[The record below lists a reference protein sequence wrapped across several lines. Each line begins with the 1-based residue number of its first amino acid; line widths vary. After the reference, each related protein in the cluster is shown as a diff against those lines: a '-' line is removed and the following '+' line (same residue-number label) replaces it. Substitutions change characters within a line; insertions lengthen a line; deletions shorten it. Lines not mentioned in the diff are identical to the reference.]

1 VRRKTTMKRRK
12 MMTRALIALTLI
24 VAFLSMLPRAQA
36 ATAKHSVNTPDASM
50 TSIYPTMNLRGG
62 MNSWGTTPMTLIGP
76 DTWQVAVTLTPNTAY
91 IYKYDAYG
99 DWAATSNWGASGTAG
114 VAAVNSQNNISF
126 TSGSGTSYNFTFND
140 STLAYSVTPATA
152 TVNPNLN
159 PPYTSVQLF
168 RWSWNDIAQEC
179 TQFLGPHGYGGVQ
192 ISPPQASL
200 SNVGVTP
207 AVWWNMYQPVNYTS
221 LTSDMGTAAELQT
234 MINTC
239 HAAGVRV
246 YADVVTNQM
255 AGGKGTAPSGATD
268 GTSSWTSVPPVYP
281 NFSASDFHTPTCG
294 ISSND
299 YNGQTTLSDASDPN
313 AAAASA
319 LANFATEYPGGIS
332 QYDTQNCELEGM
344 PDVATE
350 NPATQAKIAAYMDLL
365 LSMGIDGFRIDA
377 AKHQQE
383 FAMAQ
388 IFAAAYGVQAL
399 TNEGEA
405 PWVTQE
411 VLVDGESNPRSQ
423 FSANGAVQEFQFST
437 LMQQALRGEW
447 GSSLSTIP
455 AEMGTPGNWGGTW
468 SFDDSSIVQTLVDD
482 WDTERNNGNSL
493 NASDFVTGDPNDAT
507 TSYMYDLANIF
518 MLASPYGEMAQVQSG
533 YRFTDEN
540 AAPAGCAV
548 PSGSSATVCT
558 SAFVG
563 GVAQVPT
570 SRTTPT
576 SGFDFI
582 HRWTDIANMVGFN
595 TATHGT
601 SMNTWTV
608 GTNNQIAFSRAP
620 SSDITNGIV
629 TAGTALGFVAL
640 NNDTT
645 AWKTTFATGLP
656 AGTYCNVINGTLSG
670 PLPTGTC
677 TADVVVV
684 DASGNAAVT
693 VPAQGIPGQSAVPA
707 IAIYVGQTEGAAT
720 SAPVAPAGLTA
731 TAASSSSINLAWTAS
746 AGATTYTVY
755 RSTSKTGTFS
765 SIGTPSS
772 LSYSD
777 SGLTPSTAY
786 YYYVTATN
794 TAGTSAASSTVTAT
808 TNALPIPAAPTGL
821 TATPASSSSISL
833 AWTASTNAT
842 SYTVSR
848 STSATGTFAAVG
860 TPSTTS
866 FTDTGLTAA
875 TTYYYYVTAT
885 DTAGTSPASSTASAT
900 TASASAFTAT
910 YPTMDLRGSMNSW
923 GTTSMSLIAN
933 DTWQAIVTL
942 TPNTT
947 YAYKYDAF
955 GNWSNSSSWGASGTT
970 GVAALSPVSSGNI
983 NFTSG
988 SGTTYSFTFND
999 STLAYSVEA
1008 VTVVLPTFT
1017 ITGTSNGIS
1026 NMLTVTDQN
1035 SATATISITPENG
1048 FSAPVTFA
1056 CVGLPANT
1064 ACFFS
1069 PSSVT
1074 PVKTTAVTTTL
1085 TVSKTGTGSA
1095 LNRTKALYPA
1105 SVLAALFCCFSFRR
1119 RKMLQRLLLLV
1130 VCILVMATA
1139 NGCGAIQYP
1148 SSTMIGVTATSG
1160 SGSNAIQQTMVFP
1173 LTVK

>member
-1 VRRKTTMKRRK
+1 MKRRK
-12 MMTRALIALTLI
+12 LMTRALIALTFI
-24 VAFLSMLPRAQA
+24 VAVLSMLPRGQA
-36 ATAKHSVNTPDASM
+36 ATAKHSVIAPDASM

-62 MNSWGTTPMTLIGP
+62 MNGWATTPMTLIGT

-91 IYKYDAYG
+91 TYKYDAYG
-99 DWAATSNWGASGTAG
+99 NWAATSNWGDSGTPG
-114 VAAVNSQNNISF
+114 VAAVNSQNNLSF

-159 PPYTSVQLF
+159 PPYASVQLF

-179 TQFLGPHGYGGVQ
+179 TQFLGPKGYGGVQ

-200 SNVGVTP
+200 SNVGVTSP
-207 AVWWNMYQPVNYTS
+207 VWWNMYQPVNYS
-221 LTSDMGTAAELQT
+221 NLTSDMGTAAELAT
-234 MINTC
+234 MITTC

-255 AGGKGTAPSGATD
+255 AGGSGTAPNGATD
-268 GTSSWTSVPPVYP
+268 GTSSWDSSTTTYP
-281 NFSASDFHTPTCG
+281 GFTATDFHPACAITQ
-294 ISSND
+294 ND
-299 YNGQTTLSDASDPN
+299 YNGGNIPVASASSPT
-313 AAAASA
+313 AAA
-319 LANFATEYPGGIS
+319 NYTATLYPGGIG
-332 QYDTQNCELEGM
+332 QYDVQNCQLEGM
-344 PDVATE
+344 PDIATE
-350 NPATQAKIAAYMDLL
+350 NSATQAKIATYLESL
-365 LSMGIDGFRIDA
+365 LSIGIDGFRIDA

-388 IFAAAYGVQAL
+388 IFGAVNTVQAL

-411 VLVDGESNPRSQ
+411 VVVDGESNPRSQ

-437 LMQQALRGEW
+437 LMMQALRGEY
-447 GSSLSTIP
+447 GASLSAIP
-455 AEMGTPGNWGGTW
+455 ADMGTPGNWGGTW
-468 SFDDSSIVQTLVDD
+468 SFDDSSIAQTMIDD

-493 NASDFVTGDPNDAT
+493 TASDFVTGDPNDST

-533 YRFTDEN
+533 YRFTGATGEN
-540 AAPAGCAV
+540 DAPAGCTI
-548 PSGSSATVCT
+548 PEGSSATVCT
-558 SAFVG
+558 SAFAG

-576 SGFDFI
+576 TGWDFI

-595 TATHGT
+595 IATHGT

-620 SSDITNGIV
+620 SSDITSGTV

-645 AWKTTFATGLP
+645 AWNTTFATGLP
-656 AGTYCNVINGTLSG
+656 AGTYCNVVNGTLNGTSS
-670 PLPTGTC
+670 TSTC

-684 DASGNAAVT
+684 DASGNATVT
-693 VPAQGIPGQSAVPA
+693 VPAQGVPGVSAVPA
-707 IAIYVGQTEGAAT
+707 IAIYVGQTEGAPT
-720 SAPVAPAGLTA
+720 TAPVAPAGLTA
-731 TAASSSSINLAWTAS
+731 TAASNSSISLAWAAS

-755 RSTSKTGTFS
+755 RSTSATGTFS
-765 SIGTPSS
+765 SIGTAGNI
-772 LSYSD
+772 SYSD
-777 SGLTPSTAY
+777 TGLTPNTAY

-794 TAGTSAASSTVTAT
+794 AAGTSAASSTVTAT
-808 TNALPIPAAPTGL
+808 TMVLPIPAAPTGL
-821 TATPASSSSISL
+821 TATPASSSSITL

-866 FTDTGLTAA
+866 YTDTGLTGA
-875 TTYYYYVTAT
+875 TEYFYNVTAT
-885 DTAGTSPASSTASAT
+885 DAAGTSPASSTVSAT
-900 TASASAFTAT
+900 TASASAFTST
-910 YPTMDLRGSMNSW
+910 YPTMDLRGSMNNW
-923 GTTSMSLIAN
+923 TTSSMSLIAD
-933 DTWQAIVTL
+933 DTWQVLVTL
-942 TPNTT
+942 APNTT
-947 YAYKYDAF
+947 YAYKYDAY

-970 GVAALSPVSSGNI
+970 GVAALSPVSAGNI

-988 SGTTYSFTFND
+988 AGTTYNFTFND

-1008 VTVVLPTFT
+1008 VTVVVPTFT
-1017 ITGTSNGIS
+1017 ITGASTGLSK
-1026 NMLTVTDQN
+1026 MLTVTDQN

-1048 FSAPVTFA
+1048 FSAAVTFA
-1056 CVGLPANT
+1056 CVGLPANV
-1064 ACFFS
+1064 ACSFS
-1069 PSSVT
+1069 PASVT
-1074 PVKTTAVTTTL
+1074 PTSTTSVTTTM
-1085 TVSKTGTGSA
+1085 TVSKSTSA
-1095 LNRTKALYPA
+1095 STLNRTKALYPA

-1119 RKMLQRLLLLV
+1119 RKMLQRLLMVV
-1130 VCILVMATA
+1130 VCILVMATV
-1139 NGCGAIQYP
+1139 NGCGGVHYP

-1160 SGSNAIQQTMVFP
+1160 KIQQTTVFP
-1173 LTVK
+1173 LTVE

>member
-1 VRRKTTMKRRK
+1 MKRRK
-12 MMTRALIALTLI
+12 MMTGALIALTLI
-24 VAFLSMLPRAQA
+24 VAVLIMLPSAKA
-36 ATAKHSVNTPDASM
+36 ATVKPSVNAPDVAPI
-50 TSIYPTMNLRGG
+50 TSIYPTMNLRGA
-62 MNSWGTTPMTLIGP
+62 MNSWGTTPMTLIGN

-91 IYKYDAYG
+91 IYKYDAFG
-99 DWAATSNWGASGTAG
+99 NWAATSNWGASATPGL
-114 VAAVNSQNNISF
+114 AAVNSQNNISF

-179 TQFLGPHGYGGVQ
+179 TQFLGPNGYGGVQ
-192 ISPPQASL
+192 ISPPEASL

-207 AVWWNMYQPVNYTS
+207 AVWWNMYQPVNYTN
-221 LTSDMGTAAELQT
+221 LTSDMGTQAELQT

-255 AGGKGTAPSGATD
+255 AGGSGTAPNGATD
-268 GTSSWTSVPPVYP
+268 GTSSLDSSTTTYP
-281 NFSASDFHTPTCG
+281 GFTATDFHTPGCA

-299 YNGQTTLSDASDPN
+299 YNGQTTAADASDPN
-313 AAAASA
+313 AVAASA
-319 LANFATEYPGGIS
+319 LPNFATEYPGGIS
-332 QYDTQNCELEGM
+332 QYDVQNCQLEGM
-344 PDVATE
+344 PDIATE
-350 NPATQAKIAAYMDLL
+350 NSATQAKIAAYLELL
-365 LSMGIDGFRIDA
+365 LGMGIDGFRIDA

-388 IFAAAYGVQAL
+388 IFAAAYGVQPL
-399 TNEGEA
+399 TLEGEA

-437 LMQQALRGEW
+437 LMMQALRGEY
-447 GSSLSTIP
+447 GASLSAIP
-455 AEMGTPGNWGGTW
+455 ADMGTPGNWGGIWT
-468 SFDDSSIVQTLVDD
+468 FDDSSIVQTLIDD

-493 NASDFVTGDPNDAT
+493 NASDFVSGDPNDST

-518 MLASPYGEMAQVQSG
+518 MLASPYGQMAQVQSG

-558 SAFVG
+558 SAFIG

-595 TATHGT
+595 IATHGT

-620 SSDITNGIV
+620 SSAITSGTVN
-629 TAGTALGFVAL
+629 AGASLGFVAL
-640 NNDTT
+640 NNDTSS
-645 AWKTTFATGLP
+645 WNTTFATGLP
-656 AGTYCNVINGTLSG
+656 AGTYCNVVNGTLNG
-670 PLPTGTC
+670 PLPGGTC

-684 DASGNAAVT
+684 DANGNAAVT
-693 VPAQGIPGQSAVPA
+693 VPAQGIPGESAVPA
-707 IAIYVGQTEGAAT
+707 IAIYVGQTEGAPT
-720 SAPVAPAGLTA
+720 TAPIAPAGLTA
-731 TAASSSSINLAWTAS
+731 TAVSSSGINLAWTAS

-755 RSTSKTGTFS
+755 RSTSATGTFS
-765 SIGTPSS
+765 SIGTPSGI
-772 LSYSD
+772 SYSD

-794 TAGTSAASSTVTAT
+794 SVGTSAASSTVTAT
-808 TNALPIPAAPTGL
+808 TLALPIPAAPTGL
-821 TATPASSSSISL
+821 TATPASSTSITL

-848 STSATGTFAAVG
+848 STSATGIFAAVG
-860 TPSTTS
+860 TPSTTGY
-866 FTDTGLTAA
+866 TDTDLTAA

-885 DTAGTSPASSTASAT
+885 DTAGTSPASSTVSAT
-900 TASASAFTAT
+900 TASASTFTAI

-923 GTTSMSLIAN
+923 GTTSMTLVAN
-933 DTWQAIVTL
+933 DTWQVLVTL

-947 YAYKYDAF
+947 YSYKYDAY
-955 GNWSNSSSWGASGTT
+955 GNWSNSSSWGASGTN
-970 GVAALSPVSSGNI
+970 GVAALSPVSSGNMT
-983 NFTSG
+983 FDSG
-988 SGTTYSFTFND
+988 SGTTYNFTFND
-999 STLAYSVEA
+999 VTLAYSVTPA
-1008 VTVVLPTFT
+1008 IVTLPTFT
-1017 ITGTSNGIS
+1017 ITGTSTGLS
-1026 NMLTVTDQN
+1026 QMLTVTDQN

-1048 FSAPVTFA
+1048 FSAAVTFA
-1056 CVGLPANT
+1056 CVGLPVNT
-1064 ACFFS
+1064 ACSFS
-1069 PSSVT
+1069 PASVT
-1074 PVKTTAVTTTL
+1074 PTSTTPVTTTM
-1085 TVSKTGTGSA
+1085 TVSKTNSTSA

-1105 SVLAALFCCFSFRR
+1105 SVLAAVFCCIGFKR
-1119 RKMLQRLLLLV
+1119 RKMLQRLLMLL
-1130 VCILVMATA
+1130 VCILIMATA
-1139 NGCGAIQYP
+1139 NGCGMVHYP
-1148 SSTMIGVTATSG
+1148 SSTMIGVPATSG
-1160 SGSNAIQQTMVFP
+1160 NIQQTTVFP
-1173 LTVK
+1173 LTVE